1 MAVEHLTATARSSRD
16 INELVPTRYGVNV
29 FESTVEV
36 SAAASDTSTYK
47 MAKIPSNIRI
57 LGLSR
62 IYTDDLA
69 SPGSPTVDVGL
80 QGTGIT
86 ADPDAIGNG
95 FAVSA
100 GVVDARLITQIADI
114 GKYAWEF
121 AGESADTNEEY
132 WIYFS
137 IDDADTNTGGTMSL
151 SLVYEYDGG

>member
-1 MAVEHLTATARSSRD
+1 MAVENLTATARSSRA
-16 INELVPTRYGVNV
+16 INELVPTRYGINV

-47 MAKIPSNIRI
+47 MAKIPSSIRI

-69 SPGSPTVDVGL
+69 STGAPTVDVGL

-95 FAVSA
+95 FDVAA
-100 GVVDARLITQIADI
+100 GVVNSSLFSEIANV
-114 GKYAWEF
+114 GKYAWEL

-151 SLVYEYDGG
+151 SLVYEYDGS